1 MQVQRLPTAVGVALI
16 GIDWPAEIRNHEAE
30 HSCPRTTGGQRS
42 VSTARQDPF
51 DAVWLF

>member
-1 MQVQRLPTAVGVALI
+1 MQVQQLPTAVGVVVT
-16 GIDWPAEIRNHEAE
+16 GIDRPADIRNDLAE
-30 HSCPRTTGGQRS
+30 QSCPRTTGGQRS